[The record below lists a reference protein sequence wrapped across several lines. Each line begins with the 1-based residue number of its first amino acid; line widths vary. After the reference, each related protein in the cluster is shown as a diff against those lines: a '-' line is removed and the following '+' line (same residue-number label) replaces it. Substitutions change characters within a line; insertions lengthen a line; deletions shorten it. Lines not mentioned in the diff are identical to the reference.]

1 MVLRGVRVRAR
12 AESLNERRGEAL
24 ADDDDDDDDEMGCGD
39 MW

>member
-1 MVLRGVRVRAR
+1 VR

-24 ADDDDDDDDEMGCGD
+24 ADDDDDDDDDEMGCGD